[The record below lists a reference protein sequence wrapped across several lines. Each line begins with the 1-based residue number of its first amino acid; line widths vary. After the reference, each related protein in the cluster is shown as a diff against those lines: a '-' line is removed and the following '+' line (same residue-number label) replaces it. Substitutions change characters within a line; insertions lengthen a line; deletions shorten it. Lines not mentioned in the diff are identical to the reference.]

1 MSQITIDFDNNL
13 TYPDI
18 VIPLVHSS
26 EDEAG
31 ENYKDNQT
39 EIQQTSVYGIMTP
52 LIKINNVVIDFT
64 DVIDFSLKSKYNL
77 PSLSITVR
85 DKYDLIK
92 QFDVPGSDNIVQVQ
106 ILPRFDNAY
115 KKINLMFYL
124 SNIRN
129 NNGFITATGIYK
141 LPKLTASN
149 YKSFGE
155 INTYDLFSEIAKDT
169 KLGLATNIEANDSDK
184 RFVYCDYKS
193 YLDIMDYEITHAGY
207 DLQICDYWI
216 DFWNNINLVDIY
228 ERYNAIDPDDQLKI
242 WVSGQNK
249 EITEGNKPVPIQI
262 HAILNNHP
270 GLQNTELYI
279 QKYERVNKTGQQSSN
294 GTDRVYSS
302 FNMNNNEYQDYLIQD
317 GDVKKDIF
325 TKFEYVGECYG
336 ETDYFLT
343 ERKRKDL
350 LQKIAIETIEVTLKT
365 PLLALMR
372 GHKINMTWYIND
384 SKYDNKQEN
393 LKEDGVIQDVE
404 TVVQTDQSTETISNP
419 DNGHFVED
427 KSVCGQYLI
436 TSCDMK
442 YSNNEWNYI
451 LTLSRPASHKPQI
464 IKEEK

>member
-1 MSQITIDFDNNL
+1 MYRRSISFVETAL
-13 TYPDI
+13 R
-18 VIPLVHSS
+18 
-26 EDEAG
+26 
-31 ENYKDNQT
+31 
-39 EIQQTSVYGIMTP
+39 
-52 LIKINNVVIDFT
+52 
-64 DVIDFSLKSKYNL
+64 
-77 PSLSITVR
+77 SLS
-85 DKYDLIK
+85 
-92 QFDVPGSDNIVQVQ
+92 N
-106 ILPRFDNAY
+106 
-115 KKINLMFYL
+115 
-124 SNIRN
+124 
-129 NNGFITATGIYK
+129 IYK
-141 LPKLTASN
+141 LPKLTASK

-317 GDVKKDIF
+317 GDVKEDIF

-404 TVVQTDQSTETISNP
+404 TTVQTDQSTETISNP